1 MSRWQ
6 VCIGFCAAA
15 GIFLMLAGCG
25 GGLLSTS
32 KTISNPLGLQGR
44 SFNANA
50 QVTLDGLTARLSV
63 QQQGVLQFTIDDIES
78 SGNPYEGMSRMEIAQ
93 QARLLLSINSSSVP
107 PATFILRNVDLRIV
121 VRASEGTSRVSPPVE
136 FRYTGLLTL
145 DRQPD
150 GSYMAR
156 ETLSLR
162 SKLDRF
168 DGSALIAILTTG
180 SDNTVT
186 TDVYLTAETSSPNL
200 PSDSTV
206 SLTLQLGDAS
216 ALIRW

>member
-25 GGLLSTS
+25 SGLLSTS
-32 KTISNPLGLQGR
+32 KRISNPLGLQGR

-107 PATFILRNVDLRIV
+107 PAAFILRNVDLRIV

-150 GSYMAR
+150 GSYLAR

-162 SKLDRF
+162 SELDRF